1 MGKGI
6 AIVLC
11 ASLGIVTGLGLFVAK
26 SLQPAGS
33 ASPGVQVTIDRGMD
47 STQIAKLLQQQGI
60 IRNAQIFGLYLKYK
74 KQGGKFQ
81 AGTYLLQPDM
91 TPEQVIAKLN
101 AGDIVKEQ
109 GPRFTIPEGLTIEQ
123 IASKL
128 AASGIVDEAVFLHA
142 VDSPSDYESILPAIA
157 QIPQDSG
164 LRHPLEGY
172 LYPDTYELKK
182 EYTTGDVIATMLEE
196 TGKKLNELPSDWQNR
211 MNQMGLTL
219 HQLLTVASLIEREA
233 VLDEERPLIASVIYN
248 RLKIGQPLQ
257 IDATIQ
263 YLFDTPK
270 ERLFE
275 KDLQIE
281 SPFNTYLHTGL
292 PPGPISDSSFAS
304 IKAALY
310 PETSDYFYYVT
321 KKDGSHSHLFA
332 KTFAEHQK
340 NIEKSL
346 NNP

>member
-1 MGKGI
+1 
-6 AIVLC
+6 
-11 ASLGIVTGLGLFVAK
+11 
-26 SLQPAGS
+26 
-33 ASPGVQVTIDRGMD
+33 
-47 STQIAKLLQQQGI
+47 
-60 IRNAQIFGLYLKYK
+60 
-74 KQGGKFQ
+74 
-81 AGTYLLQPDM
+81 
-91 TPEQVIAKLN
+91 
-101 AGDIVKEQ
+101 
-109 GPRFTIPEGLTIEQ
+109 
-123 IASKL
+123 
-128 AASGIVDEAVFLHA
+128 
-142 VDSPSDYESILPAIA
+142 
-157 QIPQDSG
+157 
-164 LRHPLEGY
+164 
-172 LYPDTYELKK
+172 
-182 EYTTGDVIATMLEE
+182 
-196 TGKKLNELPSDWQNR
+196 
-211 MNQMGLTL
+211 MGLTL
-219 HQLLTVASLIEREA
+219 HQLLTIASLIEREA

-263 YLFDTPK
+263 YLFATPK